1 MEFRE
6 LDNLLVYELLK
17 NFALS
22 LIGVFIPVYIVSE
35 GFGLPAAALFLII
48 SGFTGIVMAY
58 PVSRIVARIG
68 FKHSLAASYLF
79 LIPGIISIR
88 TFELSIPLI
97 IASSIL
103 FYLGRLFHNLSLN
116 SEFAVDSEDENRSSD
131 SGKMLSLPNIS
142 RIIAPL
148 AGGLIFAGLGF
159 AELMAVAV
167 FILLLSII
175 PLMRSEDHR
184 DPMEYNLRKLLGKEY
199 LKTVP
204 LFIARGIQANTAV
217 AIFGLFVYMII
228 GGSVDVGGAR
238 ALDSLGFVLTGLLV
252 GRYASNINKKIF
264 VAVGCTG
271 AAAAYLAR
279 GFLVSPIQ
287 VFTVSFISGIFFQI
301 YHVPIYSSFA
311 NEAENTDIL
320 EFYTLR
326 KIFVSVGNVLTLV
339 TLYGFY
345 KLVDLRTGF
354 KASFILAGIATLG
367 MAWSYWRED
376 LS

>member
-6 LDNLLVYELLK
+6 LDNLVAYELLK

-48 SGFTGIVMAY
+48 SGFTGITLSY

-68 FKHSLAASYLF
+68 FKHSLAASYIF
-79 LIPGIISIR
+79 LIPGLASIR
-88 TFELSIPLI
+88 YFDLSILLI
-97 IASSIL
+97 IFSSL
-103 FYLGRLFHNLSLN
+103 MYNLGRLFHNLSMN

-159 AELMAVAV
+159 GELMMVTV
-167 FILLLSII
+167 FILLLSVI

-184 DPMEYNLRKLLGKEY
+184 DSMDYDLKNLLGKEY

-204 LFIARGIQANTAV
+204 LFIARGVQANTAV

-228 GGSVDVGGAR
+228 GGSIDVGGAR
-238 ALDSLGFVLTGLLV
+238 ALDSLGFVATGLLV
-252 GRYASNINKKIF
+252 GKYASNINKKVF
-264 VAVGCTG
+264 VAIGCTG
-271 AAAAYLAR
+271 AAASYLAR
-279 GFLVSPIQ
+279 GLLVTPFQ
-287 VFTVSFISGIFFQI
+287 VFVVSFISGIFFQI

-311 NEAENTDIL
+311 DEAEKTDIL

-326 KIFVSVGNVLTLV
+326 KMFVSVGNVLTVL
-339 TLYGFY
+339 TLYSFY
-345 KLVDLRTGF
+345 TLTDLRTGF
-354 KASFILAGIATLG
+354 QASFVLAAFATVG

-376 LS
+376 LT